1 LSAREP
7 EDTQRRAISRA
18 EVLALLET
26 GQIEPEGLVPWSS
39 NYTFL
44 VTVRGEAGRASAEQL
59 LAIYKPS
66 RGERPLWDFD
76 SGSLCYREVA
86 AFWMSDAL
94 GWPNV
99 PPVVVRE
106 GPYGSGSVQL
116 YIDADVDEHFFT
128 LREEGGYEEALQQI
142 ALFDY
147 VVNNADRKGG
157 HVLKGP
163 DGRLWAIDHG
173 LTFHSDYKLRTV
185 IWDYARQP
193 IPAPWLEDLER
204 LKENLSDRGAPLRR
218 ALQGL
223 LTRAEVKAVL
233 PRLDTLLIRQVL
245 PLPVRDWRNVPYPLI

>member
-1 LSAREP
+1 VVPR
-7 EDTQRRAISRA
+7 D
-18 EVLALLET
+18 EVTALLKA

-44 VTVRGEAGRASAEQL
+44 VTVKGEAGGSGLEQV

-76 SGSLCYREVA
+76 PGTLCSREVA
-86 AFWMSDAL
+86 AFRVSKWL
-94 GWPNV
+94 GWPNI
-99 PPVVVRE
+99 PPVVVRD
-106 GPYGSGSVQL
+106 GPYGQGSLQL
-116 YIDADVDEHFFT
+116 YIDADIDEHFFS
-128 LREEGGYEEALQQI
+128 LRDEGGHDEALQQI

-193 IPAPWLEDLER
+193 IPPTWLEDLQR
-204 LKENLSDRGAPLRR
+204 LRELLCDRRSPLRLELTRLLDRGEVD
-218 ALQGL
+218 AL
-223 LTRAEVKAVL
+223 L
-233 PRLDTLLIRQVL
+233 PRLDALLARRTF
-245 PLPVRDWRNVPYPLI
+245 PLPVRDWRNVPYPLV